1 VTGPSLC
8 PYCGGPQEPGQEYC
22 LECGSRLPRSGA
34 LVRALAGAW
43 QRLLPW
49 YPGDWIWPSLAALV
63 IAGTGAAVAIAS
75 TGGGG
80 GGPEIIVAT
89 APFTTLPPPPPPATS
104 PPPAPAPRPPAPR
117 PVRPRAPGLIAWPG
131 TNGYTIVLSS
141 LPASGGLA
149 AARAKAKA
157 ALAAGVPQVGVL
169 RSDGFSSLHPGYYV
183 VFSGVYVSL
192 DDAVLAASGL
202 HGKFPA
208 AYARQI
214 AR

>member
-1 VTGPSLC
+1 MTEPSLC
-8 PYCGGPQEPGQEYC
+8 PYCGGPHEPGQEYC
-22 LECGSRLPRSGA
+22 LECGSRLPRSGS

-43 QRLLPW
+43 RRVLPW

-63 IAGTGAAVAIAS
+63 IAGIGAAVAIAS

-80 GGPEIIVAT
+80 GGGGPETIVAT
-89 APFTTLPPPPPPATS
+89 APFTTLPPP
-104 PPPAPAPRPPAPR
+104 APAPPPPSAPTAPK
-117 PVRPRAPGLIAWPG
+117 PVRPHRPGLIAWPG
-131 TNGYTIVLSS
+131 GNGYTVVLSS

-149 AARAKAKA
+149 AARAKAKE

-192 DDAVLAASGL
+192 DDAVTAATGL
-202 HGKFPA
+202 HGKAPA

>member
-1 VTGPSLC
+1 VTRPSLC

-34 LVRALAGAW
+34 LVGALADAW

-49 YPGDWIWPSLAALV
+49 YPGDWIWPSLAALL

-75 TGGGG
+75 TGGSGG
-80 GGPEIIVAT
+80 GSETIVAT
-89 APFTTLPPPPPPATS
+89 APFTTLPPPPPEATT
-104 PPPAPAPRPPAPR
+104 PPAPR
-117 PVRPRAPGLIAWPG
+117 PSAPRAARPRPQGLIAWPG
-131 TNGYTIVLSS
+131 ANGYTIVLSS
-141 LPASGGLA
+141 LPASSGLA
-149 AARAKAKA
+149 AARAKAKE

-192 DDAVLAASGL
+192 DDAVLAASRL

-208 AYARQI
+208 AYARPI